1 MISVDDVLKMH
12 DRSVDDF
19 GGAKGI
25 RNTGLLES
33 ALARPFQAFAGE
45 DLCPTTFE
53 KAAAIAESLIINHPF
68 ID

>member
-25 RNTGLLES
+25 RDTGLLES
-33 ALARPFQAFAGE
+33 ALARPAGE
-45 DLCPTTFE
+45 DLYPTAFA
-53 KAAAIAESLIINHPF
+53 KAAAIAESLIINHSF